1 MKAFITTVDAI
12 FHNTISEE
20 YWDKTKALKI
30 PMHQREYLWEQKNIS
45 DLIGDIQI
53 RDKFIGM
60 IILDEKDNC
69 YEIVDGQQRLTTIY
83 LSLAIVFNRYKGSQ
97 KEQQVIRNYLCQG
110 EELRLQ
116 NESVGKYLSIEDNE
130 ASLKFDSESDIYKQ
144 ENTFT
149 DAFAEIND
157 LISEGKHKEFKEKL
171 LTCTVLVLVRNSN
184 SEDREAIEQVF
195 LDINEKAK
203 RLDHASIFKGYCFK
217 NYDESY
223 HAELK
228 NLWIRL
234 KKIYTK
240 FHTFSEKDYCLD
252 DYIYTYLLLE
262 VNGNMPKDLSPGG
275 RHFLE
280 DKDMD
285 QTEEI
290 LSKMINYG
298 EAVCCFE
305 ESINDNQY
313 LFEDI
318 CDDYKSYKTG
328 SEHLI
333 TNIKKYL
340 NAVIE
345 YKSAQYQ
352 KLPLFYLVYSLRNN
366 SQWNKALKMNEFMAI
381 SSNLYIYAMLFTTS
395 SSKKSKSRI
404 DHTIHDILEISES
417 NVGDLINASKEL
429 REGLVSEFTM
439 PGNISSF
446 DSLSN
451 LYTLMDLYNH
461 EKRRFDKTYINQ
473 GEQVFTIEHFI
484 IPDGKNGK
492 IIWSVDDGTE
502 IPLYLH
508 HADMKKRT
516 INYLIVEKKL
526 NNDILLDKDIIT
538 KITLIKDYYKGVL
551 PKHISLFVEE
561 IEKMPTYK
569 ALQKIKGSHDE
580 DHVKDVYLTFI
591 NDYFSEE
598 HQSHMLSTITD
609 SMKNSL

>member
-1 MKAFITTVDAI
+1 
-12 FHNTISEE
+12 
-20 YWDKTKALKI
+20 
-30 PMHQREYLWEQKNIS
+30 
-45 DLIGDIQI
+45 
-53 RDKFIGM
+53 
-60 IILDEKDNC
+60 
-69 YEIVDGQQRLTTIY
+69 
-83 LSLAIVFNRYKGSQ
+83 
-97 KEQQVIRNYLCQG
+97 
-110 EELRLQ
+110 
-116 NESVGKYLSIEDNE
+116 
-130 ASLKFDSESDIYKQ
+130 
-144 ENTFT
+144 
-149 DAFAEIND
+149 
-157 LISEGKHKEFKEKL
+157 
-171 LTCTVLVLVRNSN
+171 
-184 SEDREAIEQVF
+184 
-195 LDINEKAK
+195 
-203 RLDHASIFKGYCFK
+203 
-217 NYDESY
+217 
-223 HAELK
+223 
-228 NLWIRL
+228 
-234 KKIYTK
+234 
-240 FHTFSEKDYCLD
+240 
-252 DYIYTYLLLE
+252 
-262 VNGNMPKDLSPGG
+262 MPKDLSPGG